1 MTEPERVL
9 ADRYRLLEPL
19 GQGGMGTVWRAEH
32 VELGSKVAVK
42 LIDEGIAE
50 SSDALGR
57 FKREA
62 KAAAGLNS
70 AHVVQI
76 FDYGIDNGTP
86 YIAMELLDGES
97 LGERLDRTGTLSPE
111 ETLRVLTH
119 ASWALDKA
127 HEAGIVHRDMK
138 PDNIFLTKQEDGNFL
153 GKLLDFGVAKSKSAD
168 LQGAASSHTR
178 TGALVGSPYYMSPE
192 QVRHTKDVDHRTD
205 LWALGVITYECLLG
219 SRPFESD
226 ALGDLL
232 ILICTEDVPTPS
244 EVGPVPEGFDAWFKK
259 ACARKPDDRFQSAKE
274 MADSLRAIVTGEGD
288 NLLSRSSDSAAR
300 PAATAIRQTD
310 SAMVR
315 TDDGTEAP
323 AKSPK
328 KLVFAVAAVFA
339 VLIAAVGIGSFM
351 SGRAATG
358 EPAAGASGLV
368 GDAVVTLDAAA
379 SASPIAAAS
388 TKEPDR
394 LVEPAEPEDAGAP
407 AVATN
412 TAPTPTPH
420 RTAHPTATAKPTA
433 TPSTTSTAK
442 PTATPSSTKID
453 YGF

>member
-86 YIAMELLDGES
+86 YIAMELLEGES

-119 ASWALDKA
+119 AAWALDKA
-127 HEAGIVHRDMK
+127 HDAGIVHRDMK

-153 GKLLDFGVAKSKSAD
+153 GKLLDFGVAKSTD
-168 LQGAASSHTR
+168 LAGAAESHTR

-244 EVGPVPEGFDAWFKK
+244 EVGPVPEGFDAWFIK
-259 ACARKPDDRFQSAKE
+259 ACARKPENRFQSAKE
-274 MADSLRAIVTGEGD
+274 MADALRAVFAGEVED
-288 NLLSRSSDSAAR
+288 SLSQSSNGAAS
-300 PAATAIRQTD
+300 TAIRQTN
-310 SAMVR
+310 AGLAR
-315 TDDGTEAP
+315 TDDGAEAP
-323 AKSPK
+323 TKSSK

-339 VLIAAVGIGSFM
+339 VVVAAVGIGSFM
-351 SGRAATG
+351 SGRAANG

-368 GDAVVTLDAAA
+368 GDAVLTVDAAV
-379 SASPIAAAS
+379 SAEPATTGSA
-388 TKEPDR
+388 KEPDR
-394 LVEPAEPEDAGAP
+394 LVEPVELEDAAANTP
-407 AVATN
+407 VATR
-412 TAPTPTPH
+412 TAPTTTAP
-420 RTAHPTATAKPTA
+420 RTAHPTATAKPTTTA
-433 TPSTTSTAK
+433 AATSTASPA
-442 PTATPSSTKID
+442 PTPKSTKID